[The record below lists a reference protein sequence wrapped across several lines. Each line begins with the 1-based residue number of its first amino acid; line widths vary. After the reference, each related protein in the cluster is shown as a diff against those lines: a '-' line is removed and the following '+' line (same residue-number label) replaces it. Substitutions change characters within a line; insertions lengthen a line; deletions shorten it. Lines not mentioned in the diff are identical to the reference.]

1 MAAATLTKARRPGA
15 RRKRGAYAK
24 SRQTREKILAAALKV
39 AGGAGLHGASVAAIA
54 DQAGVA
60 IGNLH
65 YHFGSRDELL
75 YELMRWQVA
84 ELLETVRK
92 AIDAHDDFFAKDEA
106 AFRAYLEY
114 VRRHPAC
121 VRLAEEVRLHHPKL
135 YDATNAMWL
144 AMFRDALREGVAR
157 GQLRPM
163 RADEIGVLAH
173 LLMGTRYFVD
183 QMILAGGGS
192 GPSDELVVGA
202 YVRLTRGGLG
212 HRPPG
217 GRS

>member
-1 MAAATLTKARRPGA
+1 MAATMTRARRPGA
-15 RRKRGAYAK
+15 RSKRGAYAK
-24 SRQTREKILAAALKV
+24 SQATRKKILAAALKV
-39 AGGAGLHGASVAAIA
+39 AGGAGLHRTSVAAIA

-65 YHFGSRDELL
+65 YHFGSRAELL
-75 YELMRWQVA
+75 HELMRWQVA

-92 AIDAHDDFFAKDEA
+92 AIDAHGDFFAKDEA

-144 AMFRDALREGVAR
+144 AMFREALRDGAGR
-157 GQLRPM
+157 GELRPLGD
-163 RADEIGVLAH
+163 DEIGVLAH
-173 LLMGTRYFVD
+173 LLMGARYFVD
-183 QMILAGGGS
+183 QMLQTDGA
-192 GPSDELVVGA
+192 PSDELMVA
-202 YVRLTRGGLG
+202 TYVRLTRGGLRKQ
-212 HRPPG
+212 HPG